1 LAYRIIPIFEHRIL
15 ILHVSGLLT
24 DADVVSALEDPAF
37 DARATAVFDALM
49 LCDPDTDFSAMTAQV
64 ARRIIEVDSQAFAL
78 DDPQA
83 PPPKMAA
90 VCPTEGVRVAI
101 RLLLGV
107 ADQVAQ
113 GQEDRR
119 DFTKVS
125 DALKWLD
132 RDTEAFRAKLR
143 GLGIVV

>member
-1 LAYRIIPIFEHRIL
+1 MAYRIIPIVEDRIL
-15 ILHVSGLLT
+15 ILQVSGLLT
-24 DADVVSALEDPAF
+24 DADVVAALEDPSF
-37 DARATAVFDALM
+37 DAQASAAFDALM
-49 LCDPDTDFSAMTAQV
+49 ICDPDTDFSAMTAQV

-78 DDPQA
+78 DDPDA
-83 PPPKMAA
+83 LPPKMAA

-107 ADQVAQ
+107 ADQVAH

-119 DFTKVS
+119 DFTKAS
-125 DALKWLD
+125 DALQWLD